1 MNYLE
6 CSVCGE
12 RLTEAQATL
21 FDDKI
26 LCEHC
31 LDEETTICDCCMER
45 IWTSRARGD
54 GYTTLCSSCYANNYA
69 TCTHCG
75 ILVHNE
81 NVCYDDDTDAPYCE
95 ACFEKVKSLP
105 IKSYNYKPEPIFY
118 GSGNLFMGVELEV
131 DRGGEDNKNAEELLD
146 IANESK
152 EHIYCKHDGSL
163 DEGFEIVSHPM
174 TLDYHKNS
182 MNWKEVFTK
191 AIRLGYSSHNTC
203 SCGLHIHCGRNDL
216 GETVK
221 DQDEVIGR
229 LIFFF
234 EKHWNELVRFSR
246 RSYSNLN
253 RWAARY
259 EAISCSPQE
268 TYKKAKDK
276 HMGRYVAVNLMND
289 STVEFRI
296 FRGTLK
302 YKTFI
307 ATLQLIDRICSFAIN
322 STDTEIE
329 ETSWSDFV
337 MSIDREEYPEL
348 VEYLKLKR
356 LYVNDLDNDN
366 TDMEE

>member
-54 GYTTLCSSCYANNYA
+54 GYTTLCRDCYANNYT
-69 TCTHCG
+69 TCSHCG
-75 ILVHNE
+75 ILVHND
-81 NVCYDDDTDAPYCE
+81 NVYYDDDTDNAYCGT
-95 ACFEKVKSLP
+95 CFEKVRNLP

-118 GSGNLFMGVELEV
+118 GSGSPYLGVELEV
-131 DRGGEDNKNAEELLD
+131 DLGGEDDCNAEKLLD
-146 IANESK
+146 IANSDVER
-152 EHIYCKHDGSL
+152 IYCKHDGSL

-174 TLDYHKNS
+174 TLDYHINE

-191 AIRLGYSSHNTC
+191 AVRLGYSSHNTS
-203 SCGLHIHCGRNDL
+203 SCGLHIHCGRRDL
-216 GETVK
+216 GRTEE
-221 DQDEVIGR
+221 DQEAVIGR

-234 EKHWNELVRFSR
+234 EKHWNELVNFSR
-246 RSYSNLN
+246 RNYSNLN

-259 EAISCSPQE
+259 ETISCSPKE
-268 TYKKAKDK
+268 TYKRAKDK
-276 HMGRYVAVNLMND
+276 HMGRYVAVNLTND

-307 ATLQLIDRICSFAIN
+307 AALQLIDRICSFAIN
-322 STDTEIE
+322 SVDSELE

-337 MSIDREEYPEL
+337 MAIDPAKYPEL
-348 VEYLKLKR
+348 VEYLKLRR
-356 LYVNDLDNDN
+356 LYVNEICDIVE
-366 TDMEE
+366 TEE